1 MKTYPANWS
10 EAQISYFAGLLSSE
24 TITSGHNSLDD
35 IERILRQHSF
45 VDLAGEK
52 AINFPEVIELLS
64 PFITLEDW
72 NGIVE
77 CCERIFA

>member
-1 MKTYPANWS
+1 MKTYPAKWT
-10 EAQISYFAGLLSSE
+10 EAQISYFAGLLSCE
-24 TITSGHNSLDD
+24 TIVSGHNSLDD
-35 IERILRQHSF
+35 IERILHQHSF
-45 VDLAGEK
+45 VDLAGVK
-52 AINFPEVIELLS
+52 AINFPEVIECLS